1 MMASGGHARS
11 GPAKQEGSARSEAL
25 GYKLTELPA
34 EGYGGEIPDWP
45 LIPAASEVEQAYWER
60 AWRTPQACIWS
71 RQEFRW
77 LIPDVARWVR
87 LTVRCDVPDAAATLL
102 ARLPSA
108 EDKIG
113 MTTAGLAR
121 FGAKIKPDEV
131 AAKRDEKAAI
141 KPASS
146 RDRLEVAPGGS

>member
-1 MMASGGHARS
+1 MPSGGHARS
-11 GPAKQEGSARSEAL
+11 GPPKQEGSGRADAV

-34 EGYGGEIPDWP
+34 EGYTGEVPEWP
-45 LIPAASEVEQAYWER
+45 LVPAASKVEQVYWER

-77 LIPDVARWVR
+77 LVPDVARWVR
-87 LTVRCDVPDAAATLL
+87 LTVRCDDLDAPASLL

-113 MTTAGLAR
+113 MTAAGLAR
-121 FGAKIKPDEV
+121 FGAKIKADEV
-131 AAKRDEKAAI
+131 GERRAG
-141 KPASS
+141 KPAEQP
-146 RDRLEVAPGGS
+146 RRARRLRAADVG

>member
-1 MMASGGHARS
+1 MASGGHARS
-11 GPAKQEGSARSEAL
+11 GPAKKEGSIRAERT

-34 EGYGGEIPDWP
+34 EGYTGEIPEWP
-45 LIPAASEVEQAYWER
+45 LIPAASEVEQTYWDR

-77 LIPDVARWVR
+77 LTPDVARWVR
-87 LTVRCDVPDAAATLL
+87 LTVRCDDPDAAATLL

-113 MTTAGLAR
+113 MTAAGLAR
-121 FGAKIKPDEV
+121 FGAKIKADEV
-131 AAKRDEKAAI
+131 GERRATEPVADQPKRARRLRAADA
-141 KPASS
+141 
-146 RDRLEVAPGGS
+146 G

>member
-1 MMASGGHARS
+1 MPSGGHARS
-11 GPAKQEGSARSEAL
+11 GPPKQEGSGRADAV

-34 EGYGGEIPDWP
+34 EGYAGEVPEWP
-45 LIPAASEVEQAYWER
+45 LVPGASDVEQVYWER
-60 AWRTPQACIWS
+60 AWRSPQACIWS

-87 LTVRCDVPDAAATLL
+87 LTVRCDDLEAPASLL

-113 MTTAGLAR
+113 MTAAGLAR

-131 AAKRDEKAAI
+131 GERRSS
-141 KPASS
+141 KPAEQPK
-146 RDRLEVAPGGS
+146 RTRRLRAADAG